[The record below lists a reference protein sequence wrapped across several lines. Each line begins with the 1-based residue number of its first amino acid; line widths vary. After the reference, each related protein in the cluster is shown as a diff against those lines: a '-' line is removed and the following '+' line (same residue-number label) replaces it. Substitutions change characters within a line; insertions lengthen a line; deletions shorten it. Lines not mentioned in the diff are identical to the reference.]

1 MNREEILAKS
11 RDEKIDEGMISAEN
25 RGRKIGSYAF
35 CLIFI
40 FITLFN
46 LFTGRGNDGPQ
57 AMFWAFVAAE
67 AYPKYRFTGKRA
79 YMVITVAGS
88 FNAAAAL
95 ASFVIAAIR

>member
-11 RDEKIDEGMISAEN
+11 RDEKRDEGMISAEN
-25 RGRKIGSYAF
+25 RGRKIGITAF

-46 LFTGRGNDGPQ
+46 LFAGRRNDGPQ

-67 AYPKYRFTGKRA
+67 AFPKYRFTGKKA
-79 YMVITVAGS
+79 YMVTTVAGAVAS
-88 FNAAAAL
+88 AAAL
-95 ASFVIAAIR
+95 GTFIISAIR